1 MKRPLKVFLAFL
13 VSGIFLILLYNLSQV
28 LISQLFYLTGENAIE
43 NKQYELA
50 VSRLKKAVRFSPM
63 DSSNWEAL
71 GNAFRLSANNKPL
84 NDAFPI
90 TISAK
95 ESFQKATSLNPL
107 ESSLFFSLAST
118 EARLEQIALYTG
130 KSFPSGALNTLYHFQ
145 KAIELAPN
153 TAQYH
158 FALAEYLYTENQPS
172 ALEKTIHD
180 LGRVYP
186 DAYHRITKE
195 PFWLNNVRSAFKSG
209 VINAIEHSSTAKSAH
224 AILSD
229 ILEEEN
235 HYQEAI
241 DHLIRSLELE
251 PEIGAHDHIRLG
263 KLYLAAGNIEK
274 ATQAFIN
281 ALISSRNK
289 AEALDSVYWIFEESG
304 KLEAFLSVL
313 KEAKAK
319 KLLFTE
325 TNLYAARVHIKL
337 KNFMPAKEILT
348 SLSQQSPSGEAFY
361 LLSEIAENEKD
372 WDSMERFIQKATLH
386 DSNNYWYHFKFSEV
400 LERLKKINDAEKEAD
415 LAIAH
420 SNESRSWLF
429 NHRAWIRWQKE
440 DYPGAFADW
449 DQAAN
454 LDPKNPDYPDRA
466 GDALYRMGR
475 WEESG
480 RYYQRALSL
489 DPNKS
494 ELQKKYDALLKDLQR
509 IRN

>member
-13 VSGIFLILLYNLSQV
+13 VPGISLILLYALSQIF
-28 LISQLFYLTGENAIE
+28 ISQLFNLTGKNAIE

-50 VSRLKKAVRFSPM
+50 VSRLKKAVRFNPM

-71 GNAFRLSANNKPL
+71 GNAYRLYANSKPL
-84 NDAFPI
+84 NDAFAI

-95 ESFQKATSLNPL
+95 ESFKKATSLNPL

-118 EARLEQIALYTG
+118 EARLEQLALFTG
-130 KSFPSGALNTLYHFQ
+130 KSFPSGALNALSHFQ

-195 PFWLNNVRSAFKSG
+195 PFWSNNIRSAFKSG
-209 VINAIEHSSTAKSAH
+209 VIKAIEHSSTAKSAH
-224 AILSD
+224 AVLSD
-229 ILEEEN
+229 ILEQEK

-241 DHLIRSLELE
+241 VHLMKSLELE
-251 PEIGAHDHIRLG
+251 PEIGAHDHIRLV

-281 ALISSRNK
+281 ALLSSRNK
-289 AEALDSVYWIFEESG
+289 AEALDSVYWICEESG

-313 KEAKAK
+313 KEAKTK
-319 KLLFTE
+319 RLLFAE
-325 TNLYAARVHIKL
+325 ADLYAARVHIKL
-337 KNFMPAKEILT
+337 KNFIPAKEILT
-348 SLSQQSPSGEAFY
+348 SLSQQTPSGEAFY

-372 WDSMERFIQKATLH
+372 WDSMERFIQKATVH
-386 DSNNYWYHFKFSEV
+386 DPESYWYHFKFSEV
-400 LERLKKINDAEKEAD
+400 LERLKKIDDAEKEAD

-420 SNESRSWLF
+420 SKESRSWLF
-429 NHRAWIRWQKE
+429 SHRAWIRWQKE
-440 DYPGAFADW
+440 DYPGALADW

-454 LDPKNPDYPDRA
+454 LDPKNPDYPNWA
-466 GDALYRMGR
+466 GDALHRMGR
-475 WEESG
+475 WEEAA

-489 DPNKS
+489 DPKDS
-494 ELQKKYDALLKDLQR
+494 ELQKKYNSLLKDLQR